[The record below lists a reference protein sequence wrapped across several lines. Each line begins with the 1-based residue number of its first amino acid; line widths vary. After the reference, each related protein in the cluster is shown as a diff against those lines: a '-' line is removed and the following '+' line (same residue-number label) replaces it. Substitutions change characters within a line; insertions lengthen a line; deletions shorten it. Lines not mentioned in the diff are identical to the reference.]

1 MRNAGEDRY
10 GVTATVG
17 VKEPIRSTPGSVG
30 LRDISDVSSCL
41 DVFCRIALRMF
52 VLLEAISS
60 EQFSK
65 NTEARRGTIFLS
77 YRD

>member
-1 MRNAGEDRY
+1 MRDAGEDRH
-10 GVTATVG
+10 GVTTTVG

-30 LRDISDVSSCL
+30 LRDISDVSTCL
-41 DVFCRIALRMF
+41 DVFCRIAPRMF
-52 VLLEAISS
+52 VLLDAISS

-65 NTEARRGTIFLS
+65 NTKARRRTIFLS